1 MISDYAMASAGAD
14 AMNSLIS
21 GMLVAGYLIAG
32 LHFLKFRQ
40 RTGDRLFLIFAIAF
54 WVLAV
59 QRLALTALADR
70 PEATIYPYALRVV
83 AFLLIIGAIVDKN
96 RASGSR

>member
-1 MISDYAMASAGAD
+1 MINDYAASLGAGVMD
-14 AMNSLIS
+14 DLIS

-32 LHFLKFRQ
+32 LHFLKFRK
-40 RTGDRLFLIFAIAF
+40 RSGDRLFLIFAIAF

-59 QRLALTALADR
+59 QRLALTLLADR
-70 PEATIYPYALRVV
+70 PEATIYPYVLRVV
-83 AFLLIIGAIVDKN
+83 AFLLIIWAIVDKN